1 MLLLLLLLALNLR
14 FFRVKFLFNIFLLA
28 SFRLYKLDNTFL
40 VFLNDFILLINL
52 LLKSSRDFQHIVI
65 MLSNILTDP
74 LNVSLKGIKS
84 ENTFIKVNVQR
95 GDIISLME
103 I

>member
-52 LLKSSRDFQHIVI
+52 LLKSPRDFQHIVI

-74 LNVSLKGIKS
+74 LNISLKGIKS

>member
-28 SFRLYKLDNTFL
+28 SFRLYELDNTFL

-52 LLKSSRDFQHIVI
+52 LLKSPRDFQHIVI

-74 LNVSLKGIKS
+74 LNVSLTEKRRQQNSKRILTGY
-84 ENTFIKVNVQR
+84 
-95 GDIISLME
+95 
-103 I
+103 

>member
-28 SFRLYKLDNTFL
+28 SFRLYELDNTFL
-40 VFLNDFILLINL
+40 VFLNDFILLVNL
-52 LLKSSRDFQHIVI
+52 LLKSPGDFQHIVI